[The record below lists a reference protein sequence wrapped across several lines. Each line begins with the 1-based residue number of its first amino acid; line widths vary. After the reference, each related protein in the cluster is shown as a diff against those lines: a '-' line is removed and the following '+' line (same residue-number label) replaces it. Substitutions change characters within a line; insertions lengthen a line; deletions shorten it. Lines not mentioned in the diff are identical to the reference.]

1 MYLSVQ
7 QAARRLGVSAVTI
20 RRWTATGFLPCKRT
34 AGNHRRIDEDDI
46 EELAR
51 AIGGSNHLAARLAR
65 ERELETL
72 VQCSLAVASQV
83 DPPQL
88 LAEIARQMTTLLDTD
103 FCAVSE
109 YDPEAQVVRV
119 LADYDASGRRL
130 PNTAPYRVRDFPA
143 TRKVLDEQVHVVVNV
158 DDPHA
163 DAAEVVVLRHEG
175 DKSLLMMPMVLR
187 DRSIGLLEIQDHRR
201 PRHYSR
207 QELRLCRAIAGQA
220 AIALNNARMFAE
232 RRRGDQDIARLRA
245 ALGGVA
251 GALPTVIAAQ
261 TAPELLSAVARV
273 TCDCLGAISC
283 VASVAHESAGAF
295 GAALPAPDTETT
307 ERGATASVVV
317 ATDPG
322 RATDLAVA
330 VTLARPAGDGEAELL
345 DVIVACAAA
354 MLARFSSQA

>member
-34 AGNHRRIDEDDI
+34 AGGHRRIDEDDI

-83 DPPQL
+83 DLPQL

-109 YDPEAQVVRV
+109 YDPESQVVKV

-163 DAAEVVVLRHEG
+163 DAAEVVVLRREG
-175 DKSLLMMPMVLR
+175 DKSLLMMPLVLR
-187 DRSIGLLEIQDHRR
+187 ESSIGLLEIQDHRR
-201 PRHYSR
+201 ARHYSR
-207 QELRLCRAIAGQA
+207 QELRLCRAVAGQA
-220 AIALNNARMFAE
+220 AIALNNAKMFAE
-232 RRRGDQDIARLRA
+232 RRRGDQGIARLRA

-251 GALPTVIAAQ
+251 GAVPTIIAAQ
-261 TAPELLSAVARV
+261 TVPELLSGVARV
-273 TCDCLGAISC
+273 ACDCLRAISC
-283 VASVAHESAGAF
+283 VASVAGESAGAF
-295 GAALPAPDTETT
+295 GAVMPEQDVQAT
-307 ERGATASVVV
+307 ERGSTASVVV
-317 ATDPG
+317 ATDPS

-330 VTLARPAGDGEAELL
+330 ATLPQPASDGEAELL

-354 MLARFSSQA
+354 MLPRLSQMH